1 MIAYKI
7 RDRNTG
13 LFKQKGT
20 YGGWSKKGTTW
31 NSLQTLRSH
40 LSMIKRD
47 YVDGFPTWWEIIVMY
62 ALPGTSIPVQTSL
75 KLKEKEIV
83 ELAVSQC
90 NLTKKVEE

>member
-1 MIAYKI
+1 
-7 RDRNTG
+7 
-13 LFKQKGT
+13 
-20 YGGWSKKGTTW
+20 
-31 NSLQTLRSH
+31 
-40 LSMIKRD
+40 
-47 YVDGFPTWWEIIVMY
+47 MY